1 MFKTTAFTILILLSF
16 TSFGQSGKYS
26 PNLSSCTGAI
36 NIFENGHFNL
46 QFTAKKDLDNISSY
60 PSLLNFGKENQIWC
74 SFIAPA
80 AGVLEF
86 DAVVDNDYLQMA
98 IFAQEIDDVC
108 GEIQKG
114 VAEIKRLHIS
124 NEFKAVGLGKVISES
139 KMYSL
144 KMRQGEKIQILFS
157 TIADKKNTVQLDWN
171 FIPDVLVVETHKIV
185 DKRND
190 DFAPSFSIILRD
202 SDKKS
207 PIVGSIEIL
216 GSKQV
221 DAVYRASDLYFNLER
236 RCEISLL
243 CKADGYFFDERII
256 EINPH
261 EDQEVV
267 VYMDRIASG
276 KSMKIEDIQF
286 QPGTSEIVTSSEP
299 KLNRLKDFLA
309 LNADLNIEIQ
319 GHVFEIGD
327 NSTMGQK
334 ISEARAKRIM
344 KYLVDHGIDK
354 HRLEAVGYGN
364 TKPVFF
370 EPKLFAEEQA
380 NRRVEI
386 LIK

>member
-1 MFKTTAFTILILLSF
+1 MSF
-16 TSFGQSGKYS
+16 CLYGQSGKYS
-26 PNLSSCTGAI
+26 SNLSTCTGAI
-36 NIFENGHFNL
+36 NIFENGNFNL
-46 QFTAKKDLDNISSY
+46 QFTGKKDGDFIESY
-60 PSLLNFGKENQIWC
+60 PSLSTISKENQIWC
-74 SFIAPA
+74 AYIANTP
-80 AGVLEF
+80 GVLNF
-86 DAVVDNDYLQMA
+86 TANVDQDFLQMV
-98 IFAQEIDDVC
+98 IFTQEADDIC

-114 VAEIKRLHIS
+114 VAEIKRLQNS
-124 NEFKAVGLGKVISES
+124 KEFKTVGLNES
-139 KMYSL
+139 VSGGTMYSL
-144 KMRQGEKIQILFS
+144 KLRQGEKIHVLFA
-157 TIADKKNTVQLDWN
+157 TAEERKNNLQLNWN
-171 FIPDVLVVETHKIV
+171 FVPEVSVAQKSKIV

-190 DFAPSFSIILRD
+190 DFAPTFSIILRD
-202 SDKKS
+202 SEKKT

-216 GSKQV
+216 DSKQI
-221 DAVYRASDLYFNLER
+221 DAIYRGSDLFFNLER

-243 CKADGYFFDERII
+243 CKADGYFFDERIVLV
-256 EINPH
+256 NPY

-267 VYMDRIASG
+267 VYMNRISSG
-276 KSMKIEDIQF
+276 KSLKIEDIQF
-286 QPGTSEIVTSSEP
+286 KPGTSEIVTSSEP

-344 KYLVDHGIDK
+344 KYLIDHGIDK
-354 HRLEAVGYGN
+354 NRLEAVGYGN
-364 TKPVFF
+364 TRPVFE